1 MTTNLNTIAETC
13 MKAAYEATMSFPEI
27 LKTLAQAGFEGY
39 LVDYRKN
46 ATAYYLPDSTTIEVT
61 NPKTSGTVAAEF
73 KADVVEANVRKSQAN
88 AHTYPEFCEHVKN
101 AGCAG
106 YLVTLL
112 GKRVVYYGRTGET
125 HVEHFPS

>member
-1 MTTNLNTIAETC
+1 MTDLTTIAETA
-13 MKAAYEATMSFPEI
+13 MKAAYEGTMTFPDI

-46 ATAYYLPDSTTIEVT
+46 TTTYYLRDGTAIEVAT
-61 NPKTSGTVAAEF
+61 PKTPGTVAAEF
-73 KADVVEANVRKSQAN
+73 KADMVEANVRKSQAN
-88 AHTYPEFCEHVKN
+88 AHTYRDFCENVKN

-112 GKRVVYYGRTGET
+112 GRRVVYYGRTGET